1 MANQVN
7 FVLARDELAALAA
20 DPAQAGSAENAARV
34 LVRLDDILRDELAL
48 AVRLRALQA
57 RDSRIGFE
65 AACQYFY
72 VSADLGEKVLNSH
85 DLLHRWL
92 PEQREKFRDR
102 P

>member
-1 MANQVN
+1 
-7 FVLARDELAALAA
+7 VLD
-20 DPAQAGSAENAARV
+20 Q
-34 LVRLDDILRDELAL
+34 LDAILRDELAL

-72 VSADLGEKVLNSH
+72 VSADLGEKILNCQ
-85 DLLHRWL
+85 DLLSRWL
-92 PEQREKFRDR
+92 PEQHERFREK